1 MNAKS
6 YISIVILMFKGEKFI
21 DKQLNS
27 IIVQTFKNY
36 EIIVIEYWSD
46 DNTYEVVDHFFDNLC
61 DKNVQLI
68 RNDENLDH
76 EKY

>member
-1 MNAKS
+1 
-6 YISIVILMFKGEKFI
+6 MFKGEKFI
-21 DKQLNS
+21 EKQLNS

>member
-21 DKQLNS
+21 EKQLNS

>member
-1 MNAKS
+1 
-6 YISIVILMFKGEKFI
+6 MFKGEKFI